1 MSTPY
6 EGMAIP
12 YVFSIGLYYR
22 SVTVFSSMKRG
33 FAGFLLILVFIAL
46 IVLSNPVTAETYQ
59 NSVEVT
65 EVRYPTAYT
74 IMPNTNFTLWVT
86 VSWSV
91 SPADVGFLK
100 VLIKTDPWVQSGI
113 GEKEYLIGKKEL
125 DGKSHSRTIQL
136 PNLLQAPNREGIWP
150 LYAQAQINITT
161 LVLAS
166 DPVLFS
172 VPIGNSSTIIPFATP
187 SQETIMMIL
196 GIGIVCVLLR
206 YRKHPKT
213 RVQS

>member
-1 MSTPY
+1 
-6 EGMAIP
+6 
-12 YVFSIGLYYR
+12 
-22 SVTVFSSMKRG
+22 MKRG

-46 IVLSNPVTAETYQ
+46 VVLSKPVTAETYQ

-74 IMPNTNFTLWVT
+74 IMPNTNFTVWVT

-113 GEKEYLIGKKEL
+113 AKEYLIGKKEL

-161 LVLAS
+161 LVLVS

-206 YRKHPKT
+206 YRKHPKI

>member
-1 MSTPY
+1 
-6 EGMAIP
+6 
-12 YVFSIGLYYR
+12 
-22 SVTVFSSMKRG
+22 MKRE
-33 FAGFLLILVFIAL
+33 FAWFFLVLVLATL
-46 IVLSNPVTAETYQ
+46 VVLSKPVVADTYQ
-59 NSVEVT
+59 SFVEVT

-74 IMPNTNFTLWVT
+74 IMPNTNFTVWVT

-100 VLIKTDPWVQSGI
+100 VLIKTDPWAQSDI
-113 GEKEYLIGKKEL
+113 AKEYLIGEKEL
-125 DGKSHSRTIQL
+125 DGGSHSRTIQL

-172 VPIGNSSTIIPFATP
+172 VPIGNSSTIIPFAAP

-196 GIGIVCVLLR
+196 GIGIACVLLR
-206 YRKHPKT
+206 YGKRPRI

>member
-1 MSTPY
+1 
-6 EGMAIP
+6 
-12 YVFSIGLYYR
+12 
-22 SVTVFSSMKRG
+22 VFSSMKRG
-33 FAGFLLILVFIAL
+33 FAWFFLVLVFVAL
-46 IVLSNPVTAETYQ
+46 VVLSKPVTADTYQ
-59 NSVEVT
+59 NFVEVT

-74 IMPNTNFTLWVT
+74 IMPNTNFTVWVT
-86 VSWSV
+86 VSWSI

-113 GEKEYLIGKKEL
+113 GKEYLIGKNEL
-125 DGKSHSRTIQL
+125 DGKSHSKTIQL

-196 GIGIVCVLLR
+196 GIGIACVLLR
-206 YRKHPKT
+206 YRKRP
-213 RVQS
+213 RICVQS

>member
-1 MSTPY
+1 
-6 EGMAIP
+6 
-12 YVFSIGLYYR
+12 
-22 SVTVFSSMKRG
+22 MKRG

-46 IVLSNPVTAETYQ
+46 VVLSKSVTAETYQ

-74 IMPNTNFTLWVT
+74 IMPNTNFTVWVT

-113 GEKEYLIGKKEL
+113 AKEYLIGKKEL

-172 VPIGNSSTIIPFATP
+172 VSIGNSSTIIPFATP

-206 YRKHPKT
+206 YGKHPCK
-213 RVQS
+213 QSHCNQSHWSL